1 MSYNEVR
8 VREIFFE
15 EMAEILDAID
25 ENIILLEQHPSNMEF
40 VRNIFR
46 HVHTLKGSS
55 GVMGFRAIS
64 GAAHRMED
72 HLEKIRSGKLSS
84 DQAAL
89 EIIKHGIEQVR
100 EMIEAARRDGVD
112 SPDSGER
119 FFRIALGDCEN
130 LFVAG
135 IDPRILLLNC
145 RDLASRDFCVKTIL
159 PSFVDFRGFDPE
171 RCLASFD
178 VSFWSTRNESEIR
191 DVFEF
196 VEGSA
201 LFSLEVGSL
210 SAGDGKSAVVGAVQ
224 SPVYRDPADKLDRM
238 FALSNE
244 FSKLKTLF
252 EGFVP
257 LVERGTLERESILRI
272 REAVSGF
279 SRLSAELRECV
290 VSACKVSVGSLVSRY
305 SRVVRDV
312 SRRLGKRVN
321 LVVEGE
327 SLEIDKA
334 VAEVVSDPIMHLLRN
349 AVDHGIESC
358 DSRRALGKPEV
369 GTIVLS
375 VVCDAHR
382 VRFVVRDDGRGL
394 DVERIRKRALAQSL
408 VSAQELETMTRS
420 ELFELIFLSGFSTA
434 ETITDVSG
442 RGVGMDVVRS
452 NVIKAGGTIVID
464 STPGGG
470 TAFTLTIPSSLAL
483 LPEGCDPPL

>member
-1 MSYNEVR
+1 
-8 VREIFFE
+8 
-15 EMAEILDAID
+15 
-25 ENIILLEQHPSNMEF
+25 
-40 VRNIFR
+40 
-46 HVHTLKGSS
+46 
-55 GVMGFRAIS
+55 
-64 GAAHRMED
+64 
-72 HLEKIRSGKLSS
+72 
-84 DQAAL
+84 
-89 EIIKHGIEQVR
+89 
-100 EMIEAARRDGVD
+100 
-112 SPDSGER
+112 
-119 FFRIALGDCEN
+119 
-130 LFVAG
+130 
-135 IDPRILLLNC
+135 
-145 RDLASRDFCVKTIL
+145 
-159 PSFVDFRGFDPE
+159 
-171 RCLASFD
+171 
-178 VSFWSTRNESEIR
+178 
-191 DVFEF
+191 
-196 VEGSA
+196 
-201 LFSLEVGSL
+201 
-210 SAGDGKSAVVGAVQ
+210 
-224 SPVYRDPADKLDRM
+224 M

-272 REAVSGF
+272 REAFSGF